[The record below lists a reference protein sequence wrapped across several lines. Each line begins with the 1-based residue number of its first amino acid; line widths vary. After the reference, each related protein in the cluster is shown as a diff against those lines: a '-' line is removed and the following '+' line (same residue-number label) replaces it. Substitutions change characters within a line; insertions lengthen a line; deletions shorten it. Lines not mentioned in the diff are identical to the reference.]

1 MTHDCYRARV
11 VGGGLGLQRVLRRAA
26 GVKRGS
32 RLVLLPPSQLQS
44 TRTRCCCLPLHA
56 ACCRQPYVQ
65 YCRKVCSLHGPL
77 ALIGG
82 PGPRLGWNREAQNL
96 A

>member
-1 MTHDCYRARV
+1 MTHDCYRARGW
-11 VGGGLGLQRVLRRAA
+11 VGWASKGSQKRRF
-26 GVKRGS
+26 
-32 RLVLLPPSQLQS
+32 RLVLCLSATQHRQDAAVAFYCLLLQ
-44 TRTRCCCLPLHA
+44 TTLLYR
-56 ACCRQPYVQ
+56 
-65 YCRKVCSLHGPL
+65 RKVCSLHGPL